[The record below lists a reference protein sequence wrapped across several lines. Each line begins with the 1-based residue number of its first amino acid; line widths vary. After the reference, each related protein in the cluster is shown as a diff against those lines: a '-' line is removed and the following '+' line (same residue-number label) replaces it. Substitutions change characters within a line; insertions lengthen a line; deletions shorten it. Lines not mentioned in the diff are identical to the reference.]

1 MYQTGIDIGY
11 YKLTLSSGL
20 QIPIFGMTLV
30 LLCVW
35 SYFGLF
41 RRNILHDSFVMFLSV
56 NIIGHFLW
64 CTFQSPG
71 VIEAATSTINKH
83 NTDSS
88 QVCRPSTNY
97 HPDPNSSYCNKCEQT
112 RPARAHHCRICK
124 ACIIRYDHHCPW
136 VNNCIGRN
144 NYRSFV
150 LLLWYILIGC
160 TYGVLLLGF
169 DFYKTMKERIAL
181 YGWSIRG
188 AENGTGLLDLPLP
201 WIMWNDYRNNGL
213 IDTDVVLRAV
223 FPLLFSVGLVMYWFL
238 GYHMRIILAGFTT
251 LEHMS
256 RPPETINPFDHGARE
271 NLRQIIGKSWM
282 KLLIPLPHSH
292 MEYRSVT

>member
-1 MYQTGIDIGY
+1 MA
-11 YKLTLSSGL
+11 
-20 QIPIFGMTLV
+20 LV

-35 SYFGLF
+35 SYVSIF
-41 RRNILHDSFVMFLSV
+41 RFTVVRHKWCNMMKEATDETTMTVCRWDIVHGVFVMFLVV
-56 NIIGHFLW
+56 NIIGHYLW

-71 VIEAATSTINKH
+71 VVEVKAIPTTDTH
-83 NTDSS
+83 NISS
-88 QVCRPSTNY
+88 QVYQSSINY
-97 HPDPNSSYCNKCEQT
+97 HPDPNPSHCSKCEQN
-112 RPARAHHCRICK
+112 RPARSHHCRICK
-124 ACIIRYDHHCPW
+124 ACILRYDHHCPW

-150 LLLWYILIGC
+150 LLLCYILIGC
-160 TYGVLLLGF
+160 TYGVLLLGS
-169 DFYKTMKERIAL
+169 DFYKTMKERIEL

-188 AENGTGLLDLPLP
+188 AEHGTGLLDLPLP
-201 WIMWNDYRNNGL
+201 WIMWNDYQNNGH
-213 IDTDVVLRAV
+213 IDTDVVLRAA

-256 RPPETINPFDHGARE
+256 QPFDTVNPFDRGTRE
-271 NLRQIIGKSWM
+271 NLKRIIGKSWI

-292 MEYRSVT
+292 VD